1 MATELELAAVI
12 CALVFG
18 GESEVRHDYI
28 AAGRSHHVRVDCE
41 TDSHVIEVGLDD
53 RRSSFDSL
61 HQAIFAA
68 ELTGKIPVVIIV
80 DTNSVEESV
89 EYQIET
95 TARWGGVN
103 FLTVQKDFVIR
114 LQMTSYLR
122 NGPVPNLFGM

>member
-12 CALVFG
+12 CSLVFG
-18 GESEVRHDYI
+18 GDSEVRHDYI
-28 AAGRSHHVRVDCE
+28 AAGRPHHVRVDCE

-68 ELTGKIPVVIIV
+68 ELTGKIPMVIIV
-80 DTNSVEESV
+80 DTNSVEENV

-95 TARWGGVN
+95 TARWAGVN
-103 FLTVQKDFVIR
+103 YLTVQEDFVIR

-122 NGPVPNLFGM
+122 KGPVPNLFGM